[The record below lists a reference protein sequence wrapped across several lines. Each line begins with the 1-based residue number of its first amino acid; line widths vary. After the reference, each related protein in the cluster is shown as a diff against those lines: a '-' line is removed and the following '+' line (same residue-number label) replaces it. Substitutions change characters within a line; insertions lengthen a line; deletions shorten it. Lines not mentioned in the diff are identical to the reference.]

1 MSNASSAVIDNAI
14 KDLSKQIKNI
24 NLEEISPAKTT
35 PNNTTYNFN
44 KTRVVVS
51 FPESMV
57 AEEVFSNALSDSNAK
72 IVLGTSF
79 TRNNIQTSEALAEYC
94 KNLARVSGNAK
105 LFIYGVIDSERV
117 NALGQSATRI
127 TMSVRAMNL
136 NPYQVIYSDSI
147 QTAVADVSNKAGYDR
162 AVKEAS
168 TKLINRAIAKISTE
182 MSKIEDEASEDST
195 YTINLS
201 GFQSLSSA
209 NRFLNLLRKNSSI
222 INAEVV
228 DFSGNTLFAEIKV
241 DKKVRDLASLIEKDS
256 GIIDMFS
263 VTITSVNDKKIIGNV
278 ITR

>member
-1 MSNASSAVIDNAI
+1 
-14 KDLSKQIKNI
+14 
-24 NLEEISPAKTT
+24 
-35 PNNTTYNFN
+35 
-44 KTRVVVS
+44 
-51 FPESMV
+51 
-57 AEEVFSNALSDSNAK
+57 
-72 IVLGTSF
+72 
-79 TRNNIQTSEALAEYC
+79 
-94 KNLARVSGNAK
+94 
-105 LFIYGVIDSERV
+105 
-117 NALGQSATRI
+117 
-127 TMSVRAMNL
+127 MSVRAMNL
-136 NPYQVIYSDSI
+136 NPFQIIYSDSI

-168 TKLINRAIAKISTE
+168 TKLINRAIAKITTE

-241 DKKVRDLASLIEKDS
+241 DRKVKDLASLIEKDT
-256 GIIDMFS
+256 GIVDMFS
-263 VTITSVNDKKIIGNV
+263 VNITSVNDKKIIGNV

>member
-1 MSNASSAVIDNAI
+1 
-14 KDLSKQIKNI
+14 
-24 NLEEISPAKTT
+24 
-35 PNNTTYNFN
+35 
-44 KTRVVVS
+44 
-51 FPESMV
+51 
-57 AEEVFSNALSDSNAK
+57 
-72 IVLGTSF
+72 
-79 TRNNIQTSEALAEYC
+79 
-94 KNLARVSGNAK
+94 
-105 LFIYGVIDSERV
+105 
-117 NALGQSATRI
+117 
-127 TMSVRAMNL
+127 MSVRAMNL

-168 TKLINRAIAKISTE
+168 SKLINRAIAKISTE
-182 MSKIEDEASEDST
+182 MGKIEDEASEDSI

-241 DKKVRDLASLIEKDS
+241 DKKVRDLASLIEKES
-256 GIIDMFS
+256 GITDMFS

-278 ITR
+278 IAR